1 MEGSNLTPKPHFLVF
16 STKQRSILVVDY
28 GRIFLML
35 TMTMI
40 SEAASSS
47 LIFAAHSPKQP
58 RQPVILRALCVW
70 TQPSPKVKDTQAA
83 SLCPD
88 TTFTKSKRHTVSR
101 FFKVCPGRGTF
112 SHARHALC
120 VCLEQFSKLTCY

>member
-1 MEGSNLTPKPHFLVF
+1 
-16 STKQRSILVVDY
+16 
-28 GRIFLML
+28 ML

-70 TQPSPKVKDTQAA
+70 TQPSPKVKDTRSLVSSRCVPAA
-83 SLCPD
+83 
-88 TTFTKSKRHTVSR
+88 
-101 FFKVCPGRGTF
+101 
-112 SHARHALC
+112 ALFRTHGM
-120 VCLEQFSKLTCY
+120 LSASALSNFPN